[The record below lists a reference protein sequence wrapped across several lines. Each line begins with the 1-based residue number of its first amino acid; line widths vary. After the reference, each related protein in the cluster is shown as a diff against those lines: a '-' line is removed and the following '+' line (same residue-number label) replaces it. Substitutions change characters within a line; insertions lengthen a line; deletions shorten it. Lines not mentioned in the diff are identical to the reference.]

1 MLSKINVIRYTDS
14 ELTIISLTIFMT
26 VLVFVIGAMLDS
38 RPVR

>member
-1 MLSKINVIRYTDS
+1 MLKPNVIRYTDS
-14 ELTIISLTIFMT
+14 ELTVISLTIFIT